1 MSFTAWYNER
11 INSYKNNQLF
21 HLRDTGKG
29 IYYDIKDRLIKYYV
43 SDIKDGL
50 TYRTIPSTV
59 YIFFTNLL
67 PALAF
72 AQDMFDHTN
81 NSYGVN
87 EVLLA
92 SAMGGIVF
100 GLFAGSPLCIVGVT
114 GPISIFN
121 YTVYEIVVPKN
132 IPYFPFMCWIC
143 LWSMLFHFIL
153 AFTNSVNFMRYV
165 TKFSCDVFGF
175 FINIVYIQKGIQI
188 LTHQFSLTDTAG
200 AFASIMLALIMAIFG
215 ISAQMFG
222 TKSHYL
228 SHNIRS
234 FIRDY
239 STPLCVIFFTGF
251 IHFGG
256 RLDDV
261 KFPRLPITRSFHPTD
276 TINRGPNW
284 LIHFWE
290 DITVGQV
297 FLAIPFA
304 ILLTILFYYD
314 HNISSLMCQSSEFP
328 LKKPASFHYDFFLLG
343 VTTGIAGLIGIPA
356 PNGLIPQAPLHTYSL
371 CIYEYDYKTGINKI
385 TKVVEQRLSNT
396 FQGLITL
403 VMMTRP
409 FLVVLGLIPQGVL
422 AGLFWIMAIT
432 TIDGTDVVRRLR
444 FIFTDDLWKTKLSK
458 IVIDDDNKTKLKNN
472 SNAVDDNYNSVESNF
487 GRDDNEND
495 TVKKVNS
502 TCQESNDND
511 RNGQS
516 QSDDEIEHIIP
527 ADFPVE
533 YFKTDPKYFKIY
545 VVLELLAFAGEY
557 SITCTKG
564 AIGFPGVLML
574 ILILVPILFPRIFP
588 KEQLEL
594 LDGDAADELIMNSLK
609 LKDSKSK
616 TDLENSTNELV
627 EMEHISRLVG
637 N

>member
-458 IVIDDDNKTKLKNN
+458 IVIDDDNRTKLKNN